1 MTTAIIAKNYDE
13 AQQAATELCVGHD
26 WVYPHD
32 EATAAARFDKLVL
45 VTGYTEGEIANNQAL
60 MQQVHANL
68 KHDAPA
74 VYHDLDADGFDALMA
89 PFLDPDGLDP
99 IENYTPR
106 HASRSNATAI
116 GLTLAALTGAAIGI
130 AGIILAVTV
139 GWLPWG

>member
-106 HASRSNATAI
+106 HASRSSDPLVGIMIGGLSGAAVGI
-116 GLTLAALTGAAIGI
+116 GLVFLGLAA
-130 AGIILAVTV
+130 